1 MHPQVTTGADQ
12 EDYKLGDE
20 IGGKNYLKLNIISVS
35 I

>member
-20 IGGKNYLKLNIISVS
+20 IGVKILFKTKHYKC
-35 I
+35 